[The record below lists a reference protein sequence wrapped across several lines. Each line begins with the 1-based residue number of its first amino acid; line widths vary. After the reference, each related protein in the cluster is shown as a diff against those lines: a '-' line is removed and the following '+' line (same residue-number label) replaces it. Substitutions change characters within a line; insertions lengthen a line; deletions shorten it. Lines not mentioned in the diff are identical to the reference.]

1 MNAMEHKD
9 FESILEAYPV
19 RLDNFEGPLDLLLHL
34 IKRHEVSIYD
44 IPITLITRQ
53 YLEYIDL
60 MQEMN
65 LDVAGEFL
73 VMAATLIH
81 IKSRMLL
88 PRQDPTQEDPEED
101 PREAL
106 VRRLL
111 EHQKFKAAAELLHER
126 ETLRSAQ
133 WTRPDGPIAEIAGE
147 APEPEVEIDLFSL
160 ISAFRNVVER
170 SKQRPKIY
178 LPSEQIPIEDRIEQ
192 LLARLSETEA
202 LGFEDLFS
210 DVQSRAGI
218 IVTFLAM
225 LEMIRLKLI
234 RVFQSGVVGP
244 IRVYKRARP
253 ADAPKPLGD
262 IASRAEASASAEAP
276 ADEPST
282 ENQPSAF
289 AEAPADKPAF
299 ADATADK
306 PSTEHRD

>member
-1 MNAMEHKD
+1 MEHQE
-9 FESILEAYPV
+9 FESILEGYPV

-34 IKRHEVSIYD
+34 IKRNEVNVYD
-44 IPITLITRQ
+44 IPIAVITEQ
-53 YLEYIDL
+53 YLHYIEM
-60 MQEMN
+60 MQELD

-73 VMAATLIH
+73 VMASTLIH
-81 IKSRMLL
+81 IKSRMLI
-88 PRQDPTQEDPEED
+88 PRPTPEVEGEEEDED

-147 APEPEVEIDLFSL
+147 APEPEVEVDLFSL

-170 SKQRPKIY
+170 AKVRPKLY

-192 LLARLSETEA
+192 LLSRLSETEA
-202 LGFEDLFS
+202 CGFEDLFS
-210 DVQSRAGI
+210 DVQSRAGM

-234 RVFQSGVVGP
+234 RVFQAGVVGP

-253 ADAPKPLGD
+253 QDAPKPLGD
-262 IASRAEASASAEAP
+262 PEQRHAEEVAKAEAAHAAV
-276 ADEPST
+276 ADE
-282 ENQPSAF
+282 SADPN
-289 AEAPADKPAF
+289 EQ
-299 ADATADK
+299 
-306 PSTEHRD
+306 